1 MSSGPKH
8 DRDELI
14 LQHYPMVRRVAYRMA
29 RRLPQCVDAEDLVN
43 IGVIGLIDAVDRF
56 EVGRAPSFT
65 AYARIR
71 VQGAIVDEMRK
82 NDWVPRSV
90 RDRARRIS
98 RVKTSLSEKL
108 ERDPTAAEIADELGV
123 DKERLLELMKF
134 ANIRTLVSTEE
145 GADREGRVGDTLK
158 DTGESPADIVAREHL
173 GSIVR
178 EVIGELPE
186 RERLIAELYYFRDRT
201 FKEIAA
207 TLGVTESRVSQL
219 HTRMKKR
226 IRGLMTQRFED
237 GEPPE

>member
-1 MSSGPKH
+1 MSSGPDQ
-8 DRDELI
+8 DRDALI
-14 LQHYPMVRRVAYRMA
+14 LQHYPMVRKVAYRMA

-43 IGVIGLIDAVDRF
+43 IGIIGLIDAVDRF
-56 EVGRAPSFT
+56 EPGRAPSFS

-90 RDRARRIS
+90 RDRAELIERAK
-98 RVKTSLSEKL
+98 VHLNEKL
-108 ERDPTAAEIADELGV
+108 GRAPTSAEVAAHIGV
-123 DKERLLELMKF
+123 DRERLLELMKF

-145 GADREGRVGDTLK
+145 GGDDEGRVGDTLK
-158 DTGESPADIVAREHL
+158 DSGETPDDIVAREHL
-173 GSIVR
+173 GGIVR
-178 EVIGELPE
+178 EVISELPE

-226 IRGLMTQRFED
+226 IREMMIDRFD
-237 GEPPE
+237 D